1 MFRFLPTTGLFIFI
15 IYYKEITFDNILE
28 KLDFL
33 EWMMIGL
40 FVFFCID
47 FVKLIR
53 KAIERKK
60 TLRQA
65 ELKAVPTHIDVPHK
79 LNFLDKRIS
88 INEKSIDVSSNNKVI
103 LHISK
108 TKKQIEIRKVF
119 GKKFLGFS
127 AIEFV
132 FLEYNQYEK
141 DTVLD
146 VFSNDSS
153 YDKNVW
159 INSIMV
165 MLKNG
170 NQIKL
175 FEAKLEETNIQR
187 LVDYQIS
194 GKYDEKSYLQNGEKI
209 IRLISHYTN
218 TKYLIINNRV

>member
-1 MFRFLPTTGLFIFI
+1 
-15 IYYKEITFDNILE
+15 
-28 KLDFL
+28 
-33 EWMMIGL
+33 
-40 FVFFCID
+40 
-47 FVKLIR
+47 
-53 KAIERKK
+53 
-60 TLRQA
+60 
-65 ELKAVPTHIDVPHK
+65 
-79 LNFLDKRIS
+79 
-88 INEKSIDVSSNNKVI
+88 
-103 LHISK
+103 
-108 TKKQIEIRKVF
+108 
-119 GKKFLGFS
+119 